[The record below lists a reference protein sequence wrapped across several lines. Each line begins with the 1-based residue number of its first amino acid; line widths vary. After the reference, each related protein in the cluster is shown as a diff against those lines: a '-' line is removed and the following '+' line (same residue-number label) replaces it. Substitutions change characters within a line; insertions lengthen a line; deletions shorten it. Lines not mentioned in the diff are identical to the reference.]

1 MLRFQ
6 DKAYT
11 SGGDPGGLAVD
22 VDKNQREV
30 PWDDAQCPAK
40 GEQALL
46 DIAPHRQV
54 DLVLVVVCPGRLHV
68 GQRLLLLCFH
78 GGGWM
83 DGHLTSV
90 LLFLSSN
97 DDRQGKGDQLW
108 SADLV
113 SCH

>member
-1 MLRFQ
+1 M
-6 DKAYT
+6 AYT
-11 SGGDPGGLAVD
+11 SGGDPGGLTVN

-30 PWDDAQCPAK
+30 PWDVAQCPAK

-78 GGGWM
+78 GDGWSP
-83 DGHLTSV
+83 DQSPSV
-90 LLFLSSN
+90 LVL
-97 DDRQGKGDQLW
+97 Q
-108 SADLV
+108 
-113 SCH
+113 